1 MRPFLTLLLKE
12 LRAFFYSPVAYIVL
26 ALVMVLNGFS
36 FRAAI
41 AVLENKPQAD
51 SIVTW
56 TFASSWF
63 WLSYFFVFPLLT
75 MRLFA
80 EERKMGTMETLFTAP
95 IRTWQVLASKYIAAT
110 SFYCLLWVPS
120 YVNFRMF
127 NWMTAEA
134 AEIPAG
140 ALLGTYLILFV
151 MGLFN
156 LAVGCFASSL
166 TSNQIVAA
174 VLSFTISV
182 MHYLIGMFV
191 LYLGR
196 RIPAAFV
203 DLVYY
208 IASIEHI
215 RTFTSGLLDTRP
227 LVYYGSLTL
236 LFLALTHFVLEFR
249 RWRA

>member
-1 MRPFLTLLLKE
+1 MRCLLILLLKE

-26 ALVMVLNGFS
+26 ALVMVLNSFS

-56 TFASSWF
+56 TFSSSWF
-63 WLSYFFVFPLLT
+63 WLSYFFLFPLLT

-80 EERKMGTMETLFTAP
+80 EERKLGTFETLFTAP
-95 IRTWQVLASKYIAAT
+95 VRTWQVVASKYLAAT
-110 SFYCLLWVPS
+110 FFYCLLWVPS
-120 YVNFRMF
+120 YMNFRLF
-127 NWMTAEA
+127 NWMTAGA
-134 AEIPAG
+134 AEIPPG
-140 ALLGTYLILFV
+140 ALLGTYLLLFV

-182 MHYLIGMFV
+182 MHYLVGMFV

-196 RIPAAFV
+196 RIPEKFV
-203 DLVYY
+203 DAVYY

-227 LVYYGSLTL
+227 LVYYASFTL
-236 LFLALTHFVLEFR
+236 LFLALTHYRLEYR
-249 RWRA
+249 RWRI